1 MQHNISIPQN
11 MPQKESL
18 EKVIELILSFIMAD
32 AIYFSPHLEEELNE
46 GIIMVIIG
54 ENSPHD
60 WDDLTGYCWKF
71 FESHP
76 QFSFRIFDS
85 SWLKEELKDG
95 NSFFIMHCSS
105 HKLVYSATNSSAN
118 FHIEKLKP
126 KRFLKK
132 AKCKY
137 QIHNQNSFAA
147 GLNIKHYK
155 RGKNYLQAAYSLHQ
169 SIKYLY
175 ITASWF
181 LTGEWLVDQD
191 LEIQQKH
198 IVPFSKT
205 LGKVFDHNNAEEAL
219 LMQRLNDTCYAVQG
233 NLETTEITLQVI
245 EAAEVKWDWM
255 KLEVQRI
262 FGACIR
268 RCKKQFAIE
277 RIPFIAINGGDPLEL
292 ISTIITDT
300 IETMAIYYFGKRSI
314 NRSLTN
320 TILDENQ
327 ANFENNH
334 YYLFVIVNHYTP
346 DAAANL
352 ADCIKT
358 KTGGQ
363 HTATILL
370 HKKTSLKQK
379 HGDQQFFFW
388 NIMQSAAVIFQ
399 KEENIPYMVVEETPA
414 RSLNST
420 SRYVANRERN
430 VATIWGWVYNDCD
443 LDSSVEAKMSGLHQ
457 VMEQTCLALI
467 RVFLG
472 YSPNHFSLD
481 HLFNLCEYFTTI
493 TTDFFPR
500 KTPEDK
506 SLFKILKQQPSV
518 LRFNKVDDVENL
530 DYELLERK
538 CTEFINQAE
547 VLIQKE
553 LDRLKEIENQ
563 QDKNEKNN

>member
-1 MQHNISIPQN
+1 MQHNFSIPQN

-18 EKVIELILSFIMAD
+18 EKVMELILSFVMAES
-32 AIYFSPHLEEELNE
+32 IYFSPHLEEDLNE
-46 GIIMVIIG
+46 GIIIVIIG

-60 WDDLTGYCWKF
+60 WDDLSGYCWKF

-85 SWLKEELKDG
+85 GWVKEELQEG
-95 NSFFIMHCSS
+95 NPFFVMHCNSQE
-105 HKLVYSATNSSAN
+105 LVYMAADSSAN
-118 FHIEKLKP
+118 FYTEKLKP

-132 AKCKY
+132 SKCRY
-137 QIHNQNSFAA
+137 QIDNQTSFAA
-147 GLNIKHYK
+147 GLNVRHYK
-155 RGKNYLQAAYSLHQ
+155 HNEDYLQAAYSLHQ

-181 LTGEWLVDQD
+181 LTGEWLAGQD
-191 LEIQQKH
+191 LEIHQKH
-198 IVPFSKT
+198 IGRFSKS
-205 LGKVFDHNNAEEAL
+205 LAKVFDSEIAEEVT
-219 LMQRLNDTCYAVQG
+219 LMERLNDACYVVQSHKK
-233 NLETTEITLQVI
+233 TAEITLQLI
-245 EAAEVKWDWM
+245 EAAEVKWNGM
-255 KLEVQRI
+255 KLEVQRL
-262 FGACIR
+262 FDACLS
-268 RCKKQFAIE
+268 RCKEQFSIE
-277 RIPFIAINGGDPLEL
+277 KISLVGIKESDPLVL
-292 ISTIITDT
+292 ITAIITET
-300 IETMAIYYFGKRSI
+300 LETMAIYCFGKRSI
-314 NRSLTN
+314 NNSLTN

-346 DAAANL
+346 DASANL
-352 ADCIKT
+352 ADCIKRQT
-358 KTGGQ
+358 EGQ
-363 HTATILL
+363 HTVTILL

-379 HGDQQFFFW
+379 QGNQQFFFW
-388 NIMQSAAVIFQ
+388 NIMQSASLIFQ
-399 KEENIPYMVVEETPA
+399 KEDNIPYMIVAKTPA
-414 RSLNST
+414 RNLNST
-420 SRYVANRERN
+420 SHYVANRKRN
-430 VATIWGWVYNDCD
+430 VDTIWSWVYNDCD
-443 LDSSVEAKMSGLHQ
+443 LESSAEVKMSGLHQ
-457 VMEQTCLALI
+457 IVEQTCLALI
-467 RVFLG
+467 RAFLG